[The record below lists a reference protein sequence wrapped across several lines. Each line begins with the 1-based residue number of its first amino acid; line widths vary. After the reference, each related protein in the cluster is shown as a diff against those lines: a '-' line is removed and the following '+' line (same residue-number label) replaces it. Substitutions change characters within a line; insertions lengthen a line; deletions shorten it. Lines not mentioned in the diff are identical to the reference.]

1 MVTNTLINLKS
12 KLTVDSINALLLRN
26 LNLTQIADI
35 HGVTPSA
42 VSHYISDHSEEI
54 IYDRE
59 NRDLLLVAKTDRLV
73 NKGIDHINNIL
84 SSHTG
89 FDKKDLP
96 SLSITTGTIF
106 DKMRI
111 LQNKSTQNV
120 SMDVNS
126 SNMNETM
133 KEIQA
138 SEARLRELTGET
150 KEIVDV

>member
-1 MVTNTLINLKS
+1 MVTDTSLINLKS

-26 LNLTQIADI
+26 LNLKQIAEI
-35 HGVTPSA
+35 HKVTPSA
-42 VSHYISDHSEEI
+42 VTHYITDHSDEI

-73 NKGIDHINNIL
+73 NKGLDHINTIYAQ
-84 SSHTG
+84 SK

-96 SLSITTGTIF
+96 SLSITTGTMF

-120 SMDVNS
+120 SMDVN
-126 SNMNETM
+126 NANIDDTTRA
-133 KEIQA
+133 IQEA
-138 SEARLRELTGET
+138 EARLNKLTG
-150 KEIVDV
+150 KVIDV